1 MDDYDYIESDSDKEK
16 IKSKSELIDDFL
28 FFESYNLVL
37 LKQDIKTRFSSI
49 SPFFLDYIQIYHLS
63 DFIIYILFNTEY
75 KLKSYNTHLLELFTH
90 MYNNELI
97 ISYNIICKFC
107 NKFTKI
113 KLDFKK
119 WILFCITYSNL
130 TELI

>member
-37 LKQDIKTRFSSI
+37 LKEDIKQRFSYI

-63 DFIIYILFNTEY
+63 DFIIYTLFNTEY
-75 KLKSYNTHLLELFTH
+75 KLKNYNTHFVDLFTH
-90 MYNNELI
+90 TYNNELI
-97 ISYNIICKFC
+97 ISYNIIC

-119 WILFCITYSNL
+119 WVLFCITYSNL

>member
-37 LKQDIKTRFSSI
+37 VKEDIKNDM
-49 SPFFLDYIQIYHLS
+49 SPFFLDYIQIYDLS

-75 KLKSYNTHLLELFTH
+75 KLKSYNTHLLDLFTH
-90 MYNNELI
+90 TYNNELNV
-97 ISYNIICKFC
+97 SYNIISKYLE
-107 NKFTKI
+107 NFTKI
-113 KLDFKK
+113 KLDFQK
-119 WILFCITYSNL
+119 WVLFCITYSNL